1 MDADTF
7 DRIMLDAINEEI
19 MAHEFYKAAAARMKD
34 ASAVAIFERLAAEE
48 EGHRRMLEQFRFN
61 PKAQVEFRKI
71 EDDYKIAE
79 AETLP
84 RLSFEMKPADA
95 FRLAMKKEQQAMETY
110 AAMAERIADAEF
122 KKLYRE
128 LAEMEKGHK
137 TQLEELFVNAAFP
150 EDWGE

>member
-7 DRIMLDAINEEI
+7 DKIMLDAINEEI
-19 MAHEFYKAAAARMKD
+19 LARDFYKGAAARMKD
-34 ASAVAIFERLAAEE
+34 AGTVAIFEKLAIEE

-71 EDDYKIAE
+71 EDDYQIAE
-79 AETLP
+79 AEALP
-84 RLSFEMKPADA
+84 QLSFEMKPADA
-95 FRLAMKKEQQAMETY
+95 FRLAMKKEQPAMQTY
-110 AAMAERIADAEF
+110 AARAERVADPEF

-137 TQLEELFVNAAFP
+137 TQLEDLYVNVAFP

>member
-7 DRIMLDAINEEI
+7 DRIMLDAINKEI

-71 EDDYKIAE
+71 EDDYRIAE

-128 LAEMEKGHK
+128 LAEMEQGPK
-137 TQLEELFVNAAFP
+137 TQLEDLFVNAAFP